1 MVLARREIIFL
12 TIIILAT
19 LGLQLFDFGLPAI
32 WPDETSYF
40 VLALSMLN
48 PPDSDLFHYSKLWSM
63 HAGQFPVQWEPYV
76 GALSSYIAAP
86 LIYLL
91 GPNQN
96 TVRLYEMLTC
106 ISIIVLTYFC
116 GKELF
121 SKRVGMI
128 SSSLLT
134 TWPFFAFYSRQS
146 ITYEWILLSI
156 ALLII
161 ILGLQY
167 LKTSKIRYLGF
178 ALFLA
183 GIGVYG
189 YLWFFYFIFG
199 FILTIP
205 LWYKIVKKKM
215 INQESKTIHND
226 NPSKNKRSKLVILSI
241 LSLIA
246 GCGPL
251 ILSYLTNPYYSLVP
265 FLLRTL
271 DFSKKTSYLQAN
283 NLDISSHVLL
293 RFSHFF
299 DLLSKPGL
307 GFYVSNLLHPWNEIT
322 YVIPIILVITTM
334 VSIIYVAKKKPHYK
348 KILFLYLFILGVF
361 IFSMF
366 TVSGLNALQLGILL
380 PFLAILMARGIEIIS
395 INTKIIQYL
404 QSFRKQIS
412 SEHIALCIVLVII
425 LIQIPTLASGY
436 RSLETDPSTKANI
449 PYENLNSY
457 LEKNNLVL
465 VSLGWFT
472 DRTPVFYSNGKHV
485 PILIPG
491 NTIPTGI
498 LNETTEK
505 NMVKLE
511 SLNLLDTKYAF
522 LLYLYPKEP
531 DCSKGYD
538 PHPVALAPVCADA
551 YFVESAANRNHLNL
565 DKIDFPL
572 PDGTPYLRVLRF
584 VNAH

>member
-1 MVLARREIIFL
+1 MVLGRKEVVFL
-12 TIIILAT
+12 TMIIIT
-19 LGLQLFDFGLPAI
+19 TFGLQLYDFGLPAI

-40 VLALSMLN
+40 VLSLSMLN
-48 PPDSDLFHYSKLWSM
+48 PTNSDLYHYSQLWSI
-63 HAGQFPVQWEPYV
+63 HSGPFPVQWEPYV
-76 GALSSYIAAP
+76 GALSSYVAAP
-86 LIYLL
+86 LIYFL

-106 ISIIVLTYFC
+106 VSIVILTYFC
-116 GKELF
+116 GRELF
-121 SKRVGMI
+121 SKRVGAI

-156 ALLII
+156 ALLIVI
-161 ILGLQY
+161 MGLKY
-167 LKTSKIRYLGF
+167 VKTSKIRYLGF
-178 ALFLA
+178 ALFLV

-199 FILTIP
+199 VILTIP

-215 INQESKTIHND
+215 M
-226 NPSKNKRSKLVILSI
+226 NKVPNVDHRNNAPQNKKSKLVILSI
-241 LSLIA
+241 LSLIT

-251 ILSYLTNPYYSLVP
+251 ILSYLTHPYYSLIP
-265 FLLRTL
+265 FLLRTV
-271 DFSKKTSYLQAN
+271 DFSKKTSYLKVS
-283 NLDISSHVLL
+283 NLDIINHILL
-293 RFSHFF
+293 RFGHFF

-307 GFYVSNLLHPWNEIT
+307 GFYVSNLLHPWNPIT
-322 YVIPIILVITTM
+322 YVIPIVLTITVII
-334 VSIIYVAKKKPHYK
+334 SIFYVAKKKSHYK
-348 KILFLYLFILGVF
+348 KILFLYLLISGIF

-380 PFLAILMARGIEIIS
+380 PFLAILMAKGIEIIS
-395 INTKIIQYL
+395 VNAKILSYI
-404 QSFRKQIS
+404 QSFRKQLS
-412 SEHIALCIVLVII
+412 SQHIALCIVLVII
-425 LIQIPTLASGY
+425 LVQIPTLASGF
-436 RSLETDPSTKANI
+436 RALETDPSTKINI
-449 PYENLNSY
+449 PYEKLNSY
-457 LEKNNLVL
+457 LEKNNLVP

-491 NTIPTGI
+491 NTIPAGV
-498 LNETTEK
+498 LNETTK
-505 NMVKLE
+505 QNMVKLE

-522 LLYLYPKEP
+522 LLYLYPNEP
-531 DCSKGYD
+531 DCGKMNDVNTITS
-538 PHPVALAPVCADA
+538 APVCADT

-565 DKIDFPL
+565 EKVDFPL

-584 VNAH
+584 MNIH